1 MRLAILLSVAA
12 LAAGCRSS
20 RVDYREASLAM
31 STHLLSQLTERT
43 DVRRVRL
50 RVNPFKRV
58 GAVRAVKVKRGRLYY
73 GDPVDTEV
81 AERFEQALVSDLAQR
96 VRVMEEGDSAN
107 TLLKG
112 SFDFVDKR
120 EVRIEMTVVDMD
132 TNEVLATS
140 AGVMENR

>member
-1 MRLAILLSVAA
+1 MRVAILLSVVA
-12 LAAGCRSS
+12 LAAGCRAS

-31 STHLLSQLTERT
+31 STHLISQLTERT

-50 RVNPFKRV
+50 RVYPFKRV
-58 GAVRAVKVKRGRLYY
+58 GAVRQVKVKRGRLYY
-73 GDPVDTEV
+73 GDPIDTEV
-81 AERFEQALVSDLAQR
+81 AERFERALVSDLSSR

-120 EVRIEMTVVDMD
+120 DVRIEITVVDVE